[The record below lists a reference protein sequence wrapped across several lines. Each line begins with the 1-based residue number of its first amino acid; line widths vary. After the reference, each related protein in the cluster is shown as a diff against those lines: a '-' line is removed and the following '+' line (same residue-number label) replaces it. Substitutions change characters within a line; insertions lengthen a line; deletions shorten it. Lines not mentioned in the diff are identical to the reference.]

1 MQEIDVVWRFVSM
14 RRDKLLDRMRANPR
28 NDWRMR
34 DVETI
39 ARRYDLSINRPKG
52 GSSHVTLRHNSGD
65 KLTIPT
71 RRPIKPIYIR
81 KLVTMIDQL
90 EENHE

>member
-1 MQEIDVVWRFVSM
+1 MH
-14 RRDKLLDRMRANPR
+14 RDKLLDRMRQNPR

-34 DVETI
+34 DVETL
-39 ARRYDLSINRPKG
+39 ARRYGLSINRPKR
-52 GSSHVTLRHNSGD
+52 GSSHVTLRHDSGT
-65 KLTIPT
+65 KLTIPDH
-71 RRPIKPIYIR
+71 RPIKPVYIR

>member
-1 MQEIDVVWRFVSM
+1 M
-14 RRDKLLDRMRANPR
+14 RRDKLLDRMRQNPR

-34 DVETI
+34 DVETL
-39 ARRYDLSINRPKG
+39 ARRYGLSINRPKR
-52 GSSHVTLRHNSGD
+52 GSSHVTLRHDSGT
-65 KLTIPT
+65 KLTIPDH
-71 RRPIKPIYIR
+71 RPIKPVYIR